1 MAENAT
7 VNIPKDVID
16 PIVRQQ
22 LSAAIAAAMGDP
34 VKIINA
40 IVTRAL
46 DIKVDKSGKVSSY
59 SYDNTQ
65 PFLEALS
72 HKLIRDE
79 AEKLIREYVQDHR
92 ELIKKQIVALLSKRR
107 NGTFAEALLVGAE
120 KSLENFSLT
129 IHLDRKRS

>member
-46 DIKVDKSGKVSSY
+46 DIKVDKSGKVSNY